1 MSADAERRSRLLA
14 LKLRAL
20 VRGHLGLDAD
30 PEGTPETYG
39 PGAVLVTNEA
49 VWALV
54 DGDATRC
61 FGGALAWSLKHSR
74 PLHLLVE
81 RDSGLLARRAAQFD
95 LPVSVWHVEGTTLL
109 PAVAEPH
116 SPVIDPSAAHLHFVD
131 LIASSGAD
139 PVVEHGVVVGEVRGL
154 EMCRVVD
161 DAHTGVARLEVGMGA
176 HDREAFQMVHGD
188 LPTEQALRQVIDA
201 VLPHRS
207 PGADPHPLNSFGA
220 ERMSRWTA
228 IDDPGALGFAS
239 VVPADPP
246 IVRTN
251 LKDTVPCVAIGES
264 DDGRA
269 LLAFVHGIDLDIVP
283 FAVDAADRHGAS
295 RVVVVSRACDVV
307 GPIRSMAA
315 SARMPVSFHEVD
327 AK

>member
-1 MSADAERRSRLLA
+1 MSADVERRSRLLA

-39 PGAVLVTNEA
+39 PGAVLVTDDA
-49 VWALV
+49 VWVLV
-54 DGDATRC
+54 DGDASRS
-61 FGGALAWSLKHSR
+61 FGGALAWSLRHGK

-81 RDSGLLARRAAQFD
+81 RDSGLIARRARQFD
-95 LPVSVWHVEGTTLL
+95 LPVSVWHVEGTALL

-116 SPVIDPSAAHLHFVD
+116 PPIVEPSPAHLRFVD

-139 PVVEHGVVVGEVRGL
+139 PVIEHGVVVGEVRGL

-161 DAHTGVARLEVGMGA
+161 DPNTGVAHLEVGAGA
-176 HDREAFQMVHGD
+176 HDREAFRMVHGD
-188 LPTEQALRQVIDA
+188 LPTEDALRRVIDA
-201 VLPHRS
+201 VLVRRT

-220 ERMSRWTA
+220 ERMHRWAAIADPTA
-228 IDDPGALGFAS
+228 FGFGS
-239 VVPADPP
+239 IVPADPP

-251 LKDTVPCVAIGES
+251 LKDAVPCVALGES
-264 DDGRA
+264 ADGRT
-269 LLAFVHGIDLDIVP
+269 LLAFVHGIDLDVVP

-295 RVVVVSRACDVV
+295 RVVVVSRERDIV
-307 GPIRSMAA
+307 GPIRAMAS
-315 SARMPVSFHEVD
+315 SARIPVVFQWID
-327 AK
+327 PA

>member
-1 MSADAERRSRLLA
+1 MSADVERRSRLLA

-39 PGAVLVTNEA
+39 PGAVLVTNDA
-49 VWALV
+49 VWVLV
-54 DGDATRC
+54 DGDATRS
-61 FGGALAWSLKHSR
+61 FGGALAWSLKHAK

-81 RDSGLLARRAAQFD
+81 RDSGLLARRALQFD

-116 SPVIDPSAAHLHFVD
+116 ASRVEPTAAHLHFVD

-139 PVVEHGVVVGEVRGL
+139 PVVEHGVVLGEVRGL

-188 LPTEQALRQVIDA
+188 LPTEQALGQVIDA

-220 ERMSRWTA
+220 ERMYRWNA
-228 IDDPGALGFAS
+228 ITDPASLGFAS
-239 VVPADPP
+239 IVPADPP
-246 IVRTN
+246 IMRTN
-251 LKDTVPCVAIGES
+251 LKDTVPCVAIG
-264 DDGRA
+264 DGTDGRA
-269 LLAFVHGIDLDIVP
+269 VLAFVHGIDLDIVP
-283 FAVDAADRHGAS
+283 FALDAADRHGAS
-295 RVVVVSRACDVV
+295 RVVVVSRSRDIV

-315 SARMPVSFHEVD
+315 SAHLPVTFHEVD
-327 AK
+327 EK

>member
-30 PEGTPETYG
+30 PEGTPGTYG
-39 PGAVLVTNEA
+39 PGAVLITEDS
-49 VWALV
+49 VWVLV
-54 DGDATRC
+54 DGDPVRAL
-61 FGGALAWSLKHSR
+61 GGAVAWSLKHGK

-81 RDSGLLARRAAQFD
+81 SASGILVRRASMLD
-95 LPVSVWHVEGTTLL
+95 LPINVWHVDGTALL

-116 SPVIDPSAAHLHFVD
+116 LPVREASPAHLHFVD
-131 LIASSGAD
+131 LIASAGAD

-161 DAHTGVARLEVGMGA
+161 DADTGVARVEVGMGA
-176 HDREAFQMVHGD
+176 HDREAFAMVHGD

-220 ERMSRWTA
+220 ERLHRWRA
-228 IDDPGALGFAS
+228 INDPASFGFDS
-239 VVPADPP
+239 VVPADPSV
-246 IVRTN
+246 VRTN
-251 LKDTVPCVAIGES
+251 LKDTVPCVAVGHS
-264 DDGRA
+264 AGSRT
-269 LLAFVHGIDLDIVP
+269 LLAFVHGVDLDIVP
-283 FAVDAADRHGAS
+283 FALDAADRHGAS
-295 RVVVVSRACDVV
+295 AVVLVSRDRDVV

-315 SARMPVSFHEVD
+315 AARVPFSFRGID
-327 AK
+327 PW